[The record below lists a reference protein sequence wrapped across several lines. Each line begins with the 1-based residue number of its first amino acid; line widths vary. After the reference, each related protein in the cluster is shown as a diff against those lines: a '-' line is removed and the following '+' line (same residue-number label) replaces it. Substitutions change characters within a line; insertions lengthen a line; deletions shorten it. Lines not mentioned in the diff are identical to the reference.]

1 MARLRGFA
9 LAAIVAAGA
18 LASASGG
25 CSGSGN
31 TGFVGSGGDEGG
43 AAGGS
48 SGASGSGSSSGSP
61 VGGSLLPTT
70 RDGGGFAI
78 GDASSVSSAC
88 VTGLCTQVPQGCT
101 TSLSGTVYDPA
112 GKTPLYNAVVF
123 VPKDASGAVP
133 PITPG
138 ITPGVCNTC
147 DVSIG
152 GFVAATTTD
161 SRGHFSL
168 SNVPAGA
175 NIPIVVQMGK
185 WRRKAQ
191 FVPSVAAC
199 KDTPV
204 SADMTRLPKSQA
216 EGDMPQMA
224 LLTGGCDDLGCF
236 MSSIGIDP
244 SEFSPPGGGG
254 RLDVYI
260 GGDASSQGGPSAPTL
275 SGGRT
280 GTAVDCSSSACP
292 LWSSKSNLEKYDIV
306 ILACECGE
314 NQANKPDKT
323 PLHDWLAEGGKAF
336 ATHYHYTWFKDGP
349 PDFQG
354 VANFTSMSDVTA
366 VNGPFK
372 TDVSFP
378 KGAALQDWLGSQS
391 LLNSDLSVPLNPPD
405 VKTSMTTVNS
415 PSLRWIYDT
424 TTSNVKYMSFL
435 TPIGGVSGGGDASAA
450 GGDAGAQYCGKAVFT
465 DIHTSGGPSGNIPG
479 DCTTMNLTPQQYALE
494 FLFFDLSSCV
504 QPDTLPPMQPA
515 R

>member
-1 MARLRGFA
+1 MARLGGLAVATFA
-9 LAAIVAAGA
+9 LAAVA
-18 LASASGG
+18 LVSASGG

-31 TGFVGSGGDEGG
+31 TGFIAGGAEGG
-43 AAGGS
+43 APP
-48 SGASGSGSSSGSP
+48 SGADSSTGPP
-61 VGGSLLPTT
+61 VLGMLLPSNG
-70 RDGGGFAI
+70 DGGGFSLS

-88 VTGLCTQVPQGCT
+88 VTGLCRQVPQGCT

-123 VPKDASGAVP
+123 VPKDASGSVP

-152 GFVAATTTD
+152 GFVAVTTTD

-168 SNVPAGA
+168 SNVPAGM
-175 NIPIVVQMGK
+175 NIPLVVQMGK

-191 FVPSVAAC
+191 FIPSVAPC
-199 KDTPV
+199 TDTPV
-204 SADMTRLPKSQA
+204 PPDMSRLPKSQA

-244 SEFSPPGGGG
+244 TEFSPPGGGG

-260 GGDASSQGGPSAPTL
+260 GGDASAQGGPSAPTL
-275 SGGRT
+275 SGGRA
-280 GTAVDCSSSACP
+280 GTAVDCSSSPCP
-292 LWSSKSNLEKYDIV
+292 LWSSKANLEKYDIV

-314 NQANKPDKT
+314 NQPNKPDKT
-323 PLHDWLAEGGKAF
+323 ALHDWLAEGGKAF

-349 PDFQG
+349 PDFQA
-354 VANFTSMSDVTA
+354 VANFTATSDVSA

-372 TDVSFP
+372 MDVSFP
-378 KGAALQDWLGSQS
+378 KGAALQDWMGSQS
-391 LLNSDLSVPLNPPD
+391 LLNADLSVPLNPPD

-435 TPIGGVSGGGDASAA
+435 TPIGGISGGDASTTGA
-450 GGDAGAQYCGKAVFT
+450 DAGPQYCGKAVFT
-465 DIHTSGGPSGNIPG
+465 DIHTSGGPSGNVPG
-479 DCTTMNLTPQQYALE
+479 DCTPTNLTPQQFALE

-504 QPDTLPPMQPA
+504 QPDTLPPFEPA
-515 R
+515 Q